1 MKRYFTQ
8 EHIAQMR
15 EKLQTIAPKT
25 DRLLLKYVAHNFADL
40 KETLANDKKGKP
52 PGKYAVLADAQQWAT
67 NVGFPG
73 YANAA
78 IDEIYSTWVLN
89 TMFAQAATGAMSPE
103 DAVKEADAKARKIW
117 QKWKER
123 KLL

>member
-1 MKRYFTQ
+1 MGNFHRAFEASEYYNFPCWPKQ
-8 EHIAQMR
+8 VSD
-15 EKLQTIAPKT
+15 LQQ
-25 DRLLLKYVAHNFADL
+25 LV
-40 KETLANDKKGKP
+40 ANDKKGKP
-52 PGKYAVLADAQQWAT
+52 ANKYAVLADSLEWAT

-89 TMFAQAATGAMSPE
+89 VMFAQAATGTLSPE
-103 DAVKEADAKARKIW
+103 DAVKEADEKARRIFE
-117 QKWKER
+117 KWRER

>member
-1 MKRYFTQ
+1 M
-8 EHIAQMR
+8 
-15 EKLQTIAPKT
+15 P
-25 DRLLLKYVAHNFADL
+25 DL

-89 TMFAQAATGAMSPE
+89 TMFAQAATNAMSPE

>member
-1 MKRYFTQ
+1 V
-8 EHIAQMR
+8 
-15 EKLQTIAPKT
+15 P
-25 DRLLLKYVAHNFADL
+25 DL
-40 KETLANDKKGKP
+40 KQLVSNDKKAKP
-52 PGKYAVLADAQQWAT
+52 ADKYAVLIDSLEWAT

-89 TMFAQAATGAMSPE
+89 VMFAQAATGSLSPE
-103 DAVKEADAKARKIW
+103 DAVKEADEKSRRIFE
-117 QKWKER
+117 KWRER